1 MIYSLYMKVN
11 FQKPISLHHELKS
24 AVDAYFIEQKLSKK
38 GNFQLKLKAVI
49 LMSLFV
55 VLYSLL
61 VFVVMPW
68 WLSILLCVA
77 FGVVLALIGFNIMHD
92 ACHGSF
98 STNDKV
104 NYTLGLTMN
113 LLGSNAFIWKKK
125 HNDTHH
131 IYTNVD
137 GMDDDIVKV
146 PIFRWCETQE
156 RKSFHRFQ
164 HLYAFPLYMVT
175 PILWVFVLDYIKYF
189 NKRIVGRPFEIDTKE
204 RAIFWLSK
212 VFYVIFYVAVPIY
225 FLGFA
230 KFIIGYLIYNAVFG
244 LVLSLVFQM
253 AHVVENTHFENSTV
267 ANPNIANDW
276 ATHQLI
282 TTTNFATDNT
292 FLTWC
297 LGGLNFQ
304 VEHHLF
310 SKISH
315 VHYPALQKIV
325 EQVCAKNNVPYL
337 NYATISDAFFSHYRF
352 VRAMGRG

>member
-1 MIYSLYMKVN
+1 MQIN
-11 FQKPISLHHELKS
+11 FQKPNALQHELKS
-24 AVDAYFIEQKLSKK
+24 AVDAYFKEQNLSKK
-38 GNFQLKLKAVI
+38 GNFELRLKAVI

-55 VLYSLL
+55 VLYTLL
-61 VFVVMPW
+61 VFVAMPW
-68 WLSILLCVA
+68 WLSVILCVA

-131 IYTNVD
+131 IYTNID
-137 GMDDDIVKV
+137 GVDDDIVKV
-146 PIFRWCETQE
+146 PVFRWCETQE
-156 RKSFHRFQ
+156 RKPFHRFQ
-164 HLYAFPLYMVT
+164 HLYAFPLYMIT
-175 PILWVFVLDYIKYF
+175 PILWVFVLDFIKYF
-189 NKRIVGRPFEIDTKE
+189 NKKIIEKSFTISKTEH
-204 RAIFWLSK
+204 AIFWLSK
-212 VFYVIFYVAVPIY
+212 VLYLLFYVVVPVY
-225 FLGFA
+225 FLGWT
-230 KFIIGYLIYNAVFG
+230 KFLIGYLIYNAVFG

-253 AHVVENTHFENSTV
+253 AHVVENTHFEQSTDS
-267 ANPNIANDW
+267 NPNIANDW
-276 ATHQLI
+276 TTHQLV
-282 TTTNFATDNT
+282 TTTNFATDNKIW
-292 FLTWC
+292 TWL

-325 EQVCAKNNVPYL
+325 KQVCAKNNVPYL
-337 NYATISDAFFSHYRF
+337 NYPTLTNAFFSHYRF